1 MKTDN
6 AQLAAFSAVLRSG
19 SFEAAAQA
27 LHVTPSAV
35 SQRIRLLEERMGQV
49 LLQRTTP
56 CRATPAGKV
65 LARFAEQVALLEA
78 EVLREVGAAP
88 SEGTARLRMPVA
100 VNADSLDSWFL
111 DVCEAMLA
119 SLPAELDL
127 RVEDQD
133 HSATLLREG
142 VVMAAVSARPAP
154 IQGCSVEPIGVMRYR
169 AVATPAFVRQHFAAG
184 VDVASLS
191 LAPMLTFNRKDELQS
206 RFLQQLVAQTVQPP
220 THFVP
225 STIGFLAMAR
235 RGVAWGMIPENFL
248 GEVVD
253 RRELV
258 DISPG
263 QCLDV
268 PLYWHRWRIASPVLD
283 RLSREVRVAAM
294 RALGSGDRAAIVE
307 R

>member
-1 MKTDN
+1 
-6 AQLAAFSAVLRSG
+6 
-19 SFEAAAQA
+19 
-27 LHVTPSAV
+27 
-35 SQRIRLLEERMGQV
+35 
-49 LLQRTTP
+49 
-56 CRATPAGKV
+56 
-65 LARFAEQVALLEA
+65 
-78 EVLREVGAAP
+78 
-88 SEGTARLRMPVA
+88 
-100 VNADSLDSWFL
+100 
-111 DVCEAMLA
+111 
-119 SLPAELDL
+119 
-127 RVEDQD
+127 
-133 HSATLLREG
+133 
-142 VVMAAVSARPAP
+142 
-154 IQGCSVEPIGVMRYR
+154 MRYR

-184 VDVASLS
+184 VNVASLS

-283 RLSREVRVAAM
+283 RLSREVRVAAA
-294 RALGSGDRAAIVE
+294 RALGSGDREAIVE